1 MKILQLISSGGF
13 YGAESVLVNLS
24 VELQHAGHR
33 CIVGVFEN
41 SGNTNT
47 EVGDRAE
54 LLGLAVCRVPCR
66 SRIDWRTVRQVRKII
81 EGDEV
86 DLVHAHGYKADFY
99 ALLATRVAA
108 SPVTATCHNW
118 LGESGAMRAYAR
130 LDRYLLRFFDGV
142 AAVSGPVAEQLRQAG
157 VRRRVQVIPN
167 GVPVPSSD
175 SRSTLADHIRMGDR
189 IVVGTVGRLSSEK
202 GASFLI
208 EAAAK
213 ICPDFPRAFFVLVG
227 DGPMRSALEARVRE
241 LGMEGQFLFT
251 GQRHDVEQIYRAFD
265 IFVLPSLEEG
275 MPMALLEAMAAGLPV
290 VATKVG
296 GVPDIVNDPSV
307 GTLVDPG
314 DANAIATGIRDLLN
328 SRSQREEI
336 GSNGRK
342 RVEESFSAAAM
353 ARRYVELYQQVLLRR
368 RAGNYE
374 SAAAARQVKTDVAR
388 RPQS

>member
-1 MKILQLISSGGF
+1 MRQI
-13 YGAESVLVNLS
+13 
-24 VELQHAGHR
+24 R
-33 CIVGVFEN
+33 RIV
-41 SGNTNT
+41 
-47 EVGDRAE
+47 
-54 LLGLAVCRVPCR
+54 
-66 SRIDWRTVRQVRKII
+66 
-81 EGDEV
+81 EGDGV

-99 ALLATRVAA
+99 ALLATRMAKA
-108 SPVTATCHNW
+108 PVTATCHNW
-118 LGESGAMRAYAR
+118 LGESGTMRAYAR
-130 LDRYLLRFFDGV
+130 LDRYLLRFFDGI
-142 AAVSGPVAEQLRQAG
+142 AAVSESVAEQLGQARVRQ
-157 VRRRVQVIPN
+157 RVHVIPN
-167 GVPVPSSD
+167 GVPMPCSG
-175 SRSTLADHIRMGDR
+175 SRSTFADQIRMGDR

-251 GQRHDVEQIYRAFD
+251 GQRHDVQQIYRAFD

-314 DANAIATGIRDLLN
+314 DANAIATGIRDLLSDR
-328 SRSQREEI
+328 SRREEI
-336 GSNGRK
+336 GSKGRK